1 MDNKTKIA
9 AMVVLV
15 WIGCFGSLT
24 LYFLSSK
31 NACDQA
37 SFKFIDART
46 DAGRDSAAKSM
57 QDVCGSAAKKGE
69 AFLNFLSGMN

>member
-9 AMVVLV
+9 AMVVV
-15 WIGCFGSLT
+15 GWIGCFGSLT
-24 LYFLSSK
+24 LYLWSNK

-37 SFKFIDART
+37 SLKFFDART
-46 DAGRDSAAKSM
+46 DAGRESAAKSM

-69 AFLNFLSGMN
+69 AVLNVLPGMN